1 MGKILSEEEMQ
12 RIKEV
17 DVIEKKAAFATLEKV
32 YSKIL
37 NSNDDLSQIK
47 LDLIGDIV
55 VAKVMLDMADK
66 GAIDEAKLKE
76 FIANH
81 F

>member
-17 DVIEKKAAFATLEKV
+17 DVIEKKTAFATLEKV

-47 LDLIGDIV
+47 LDIAGDII
-55 VAKVMLDMADK
+55 VAKVMLDMAEK

-76 FIANH
+76 FIANQ

>member
-17 DVIEKKAAFATLEKV
+17 DVIEKKAVFATLEKI

-66 GAIDEAKLKE
+66 GVIDEAKLKE